1 MKSEFETI
9 RQLAKPFLDTRHNEV
24 HSQIS
29 TQLAWGLL
37 KREGGDAAI
46 VIPAI
51 MLHDVGWKAVPPEL
65 HLKAFGP
72 GATRPELNRA
82 HEVAGVKIARSIL
95 ETVSYPPA
103 QTKLILK
110 IIDGHDSRQA
120 AISINDM
127 IVKDADKLWR
137 YTRSGFN
144 IDVNRFGETFQ
155 EALAR
160 LRNNLDAWFF
170 TKTAIEMAQE
180 KLKRRKVEIGTNCP
194 INTFKKSNNIP
205 EI

>member
-9 RQLAKPFLDTRHNEV
+9 WQLALPYLDTRHNAV
-24 HSQIS
+24 HSDIS
-29 TQLAWGLL
+29 TQLAWALL
-37 KREGGDAAI
+37 KREGGEEAI

-95 ETVSYPPA
+95 AAVSYHPA
-103 QTKLILK
+103 QTRQILK
-110 IIDGHDSRQA
+110 IIDGHDSRA
-120 AISINDM
+120 TAISINDM

-144 IDVNRFGETFQ
+144 IDVKRFGESFQ
-155 EALAR
+155 EALVR
-160 LRNNLDAWFF
+160 LHKNVGAWFF
-170 TKTAIEMAQE
+170 TKTAAEMAQD
-180 KLKRRKVEIGTNCP
+180 KLKRRREEISG
-194 INTFKKSNNIP
+194 IKKNT
-205 EI
+205 